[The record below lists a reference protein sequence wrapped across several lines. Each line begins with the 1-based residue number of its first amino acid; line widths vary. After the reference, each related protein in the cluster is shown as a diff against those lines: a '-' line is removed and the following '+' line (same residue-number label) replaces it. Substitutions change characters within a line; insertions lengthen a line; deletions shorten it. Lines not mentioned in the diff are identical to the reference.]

1 MYHGDR
7 SIRFYNLIYDL
18 FSRAKL
24 KKEFIELCLTE
35 ERMAKFGNA
44 FTSVNYDKANNY
56 EYHEQIG
63 DSTVNKFIVSYM
75 YNRFPQLRTSDGVNI
90 VARLKIKYGSK
101 GQLNMISEKLGFWNY
116 ISTENEERI
125 KRKKNLLEDVFE
137 AFFGCFEEVIN
148 ETIYEIKGVWFNG
161 AGYDLCYR
169 LLSSIFDELSISI
182 KYEALVDGKTRLKEL
197 FDEQRQHLQQLR
209 YEDSRSADNNMFVS
223 RAYNKNQLL
232 GVGTSN
238 KKKEAQEKAADEA
251 LITLAKLGFVKDVPQ
266 QYRNLT

>member
-7 SIRFYNLIYDL
+7 SINFYNLIFDL
-18 FSRAKL
+18 FRRANL
-24 KKEFIELCLTE
+24 KTEFITICLTDQ
-35 ERMAKFGNA
+35 RIAKFSNA
-44 FTSVNYDKANNY
+44 FTSVNYDKHHNY
-56 EYHEQIG
+56 EYYEQIG

-75 YNRFPQLRTSDGVNI
+75 YSRFPQLRNSDGVNI

-101 GQLNMISEKLGFWNY
+101 GQLNIISEKLGFWNY
-116 ISTENEERI
+116 ISTDNEERI

-148 ETIYEIKGVWFNG
+148 ETIHEIKGTWFNG
-161 AGYDLCYR
+161 TGYDLCYT

-209 YEDSRSADNNMFVS
+209 YEDSRSPETNMFIS
-223 RAYNKNQLL
+223 CAFNARQLL
-232 GVGTSN
+232 GVGISN

-251 LITLAKLGFVKDVPQ
+251 LINLAKQGFVKDVPQ
-266 QYRNLT
+266 QYKNLT